1 MATETIIPSG
11 WVAFVK
17 DNKCLG
23 YQEFKSGGKYNG
35 SLTLIDK
42 PTESQLKTE
51 LKRLKISLP
60 V

>member
-1 MATETIIPSG
+1 MATETIIPTG

-17 DNKCLG
+17 DKECLG
-23 YQEFKSGGKYNG
+23 YQEFPKGGKYVG
-35 SLTLIDK
+35 TLTLIDK
-42 PTESQLKTE
+42 PTEAQLKTE

>member
-1 MATETIIPSG
+1 MATETIIPTG

-17 DNKCLG
+17 DKECLG
-23 YQEFKSGGKYNG
+23 YQEFKAGGKYAG
-35 SLTLIDK
+35 TLTLIDK
-42 PTESQLKTE
+42 PTEAQLKTE